1 MTTSE
6 GPRLHIE
13 LVTLFPE
20 FFDSVLSTSLLGKAV
35 AAGLVRV
42 DRSNFRD
49 HGMGKHK
56 TVDDSP
62 YGGGPGMVLRPE
74 PLAATIEAVEAARGP
89 THRILLSPQG
99 RRFDQTVAADLAQ
112 RGRIM
117 LICGRYEGFDERVP
131 ALFAHDIL
139 SVGDFV
145 LSGGEVAAAVVIE
158 ATTRL
163 IPGVLGKNESTFDES
178 FSTGRL
184 EYPHYTR
191 PPEFRGHKVPDV
203 LVSGDHAAI
212 EAWRRRQSIQRTE
225 ERRPDLLAQHPLTE
239 AEKRLLAKA
248 GASSAGRPAAGPP
261 AEGKSLGE
269 TAAKPDPVDE
279 DGGKS

>member
-6 GPRLHIE
+6 GTRLHIE

-35 AAGLVRV
+35 AGGLVRV
-42 DRSNFRD
+42 DRTNFRD
-49 HGMGKHK
+49 HGIGKHK
-56 TVDDSP
+56 TVDDAP
-62 YGGGPGMVLRPE
+62 YGGGPGMVLRAE
-74 PLAATIEAVEAARGP
+74 PLAATIEAIEAARGP
-89 THRILLSPQG
+89 AHRILLSPQG
-99 RRFDQTVAADLAQ
+99 RPFNQSVAADLAQ
-112 RGRIM
+112 RSRIM
-117 LICGRYEGFDERVP
+117 LICGRYEGFDDRVP

-158 ATTRL
+158 AVTRL

-203 LVSGDHAAI
+203 LISGDHAAI
-212 EAWRRRQSIQRTE
+212 EAWRRLESIRRTE
-225 ERRPDLLAQHPLTE
+225 ERRPDLLVAHPPTD
-239 AEKRLLAKA
+239 AEKRLLAQAAAKA
-248 GASSAGRPAAGPP
+248 PPQRASDP
-261 AEGKSLGE
+261 GKIPGE
-269 TAAKPDPVDE
+269 TGPTHE
-279 DGGKS
+279 DDGSS

>member
-6 GPRLHIE
+6 GARLHIE

-20 FFDSVLSTSLLGKAV
+20 FFDSVLSTSLLGKAI
-35 AAGLVRV
+35 AAGLIRV
-42 DRSNFRD
+42 DRTNFRD
-49 HGMGKHK
+49 HGVGKHK

-74 PLAATIEAVEAARGP
+74 PLAATIEAIEAARGP
-89 THRILLSPQG
+89 CHRIILSPQG
-99 RRFDQTVAADLAQ
+99 RRFDQATAAALAQ
-112 RGRIM
+112 RDRIM
-117 LICGRYEGFDERVP
+117 LICGRYEGFDDRVP
-131 ALFAHDIL
+131 TLFAHDIL

-178 FSTGRL
+178 FATGRL

-191 PPEFRGHKVPDV
+191 PPEFRGIKVPDV
-203 LVSGDHAAI
+203 LISGDHAAI
-212 EAWRRRQSIQRTE
+212 EAWRRRESLRRTE
-225 ERRPDLLAQHPLTE
+225 ERRPDLLDAHPLTP
-239 AEKRLLAKA
+239 AENQLLAKQA
-248 GASSAGRPAAGPP
+248 KAPSQTQAAAKTP
-261 AEGKSLGE
+261 AETGSNH
-269 TAAKPDPVDE
+269 E
-279 DGGKS
+279 DDGTT